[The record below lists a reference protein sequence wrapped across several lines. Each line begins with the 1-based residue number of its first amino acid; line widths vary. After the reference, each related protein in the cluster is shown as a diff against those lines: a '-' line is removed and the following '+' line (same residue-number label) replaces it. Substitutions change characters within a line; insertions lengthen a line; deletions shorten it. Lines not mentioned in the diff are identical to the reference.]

1 MGALYHHERRLLAR
15 PGVLRFAQSDGVD
28 LSGVDQVESHVQGGA
43 KRHQETHRSED
54 FQQEGGT
61 GEFEFV
67 KTKIDV
73 KVQGLKRKNLIFSS
87 VGKGAILKMHKMEF
101 FAHN

>member
-67 KTKIDV
+67 KKNRCEGPRFEKEKFDFF
-73 KVQGLKRKNLIFSS
+73 LCRKRCYFENSQ
-87 VGKGAILKMHKMEF
+87 
-101 FAHN
+101 N